1 MTQNKAKTALSGTI
15 SPEDFN
21 HICISGDVD
30 NIVNL
35 FRIMMTLG
43 QTGEAERICTQV
55 ISDYPQRRE
64 LMLSSISK
72 AYSQ

>member
-1 MTQNKAKTALSGTI
+1 
-15 SPEDFN
+15 
-21 HICISGDVD
+21 
-30 NIVNL
+30 
-35 FRIMMTLG
+35 MMTLG